1 MVLDPVP
8 TSEQLRALRPAK
20 PDRDP
25 YRHQGWVF
33 DTEPDGFGATAQAIT
48 VFLTGSECRFTCSMC
63 DLWQYT
69 LYGETPEGSLPVQIQ
84 NALSECRPT
93 LPQALCQQRWLKLY
107 NAANFFDRRNV
118 PPNDLPSI
126 AQLCSGMD
134 RVIVENHAA
143 LFASRDVRESTL
155 AFADSLDGQLEIAMG
170 LETID
175 AGAMSRL
182 NKRMTCEQFESA
194 CEFMRRHG
202 IAIRAFVLLQPPGIS
217 PESAVDACVQ
227 ACIAAWSWG
236 VETCSI
242 IPTRPGRG
250 WLQSQQEQRLWQ
262 PPNAAQME
270 MAIDAA
276 IDWLKDHRSRSSLT
290 AGERQP
296 VVLSD
301 LWDWEGV
308 VGTCDACR
316 EARRNRL
323 HAIHLQQSPIAPWN
337 CPTCIHH

>member
-1 MVLDPVP
+1 MALDPVP

-25 YRHQGWVF
+25 YRHQGWVV
-33 DTEPDGFGATAQAIT
+33 DTEPDGFGGTAQAIT
-48 VFLTGSECRFTCSMC
+48 LFLTGSECRFTCSMC

-69 LYGETPEGSLPVQIQ
+69 LHGETPEGSLPAQIR

-93 LPQALCQQRWLKLY
+93 LPPADGQQRWLKLY

-118 PPNDLPSI
+118 PPIDLPNI
-126 AQLCSGMD
+126 APLCSGMD

-143 LFASRDVRESTL
+143 LFASRDVRERTL
-155 AFADSLDGQLEIAMG
+155 AFADSLEGQLEIAMG

-182 NKRMTCEQFESA
+182 NKRLTCEQFESA
-194 CEFMRRHG
+194 CAFLRRHG
-202 IAIRAFVLLQPPGIS
+202 IAVRAFVLLQPPGV
-217 PESAVDACVQ
+217 PQESAVDACVQ
-227 ACIAAWSWG
+227 DCVAAWSWG
-236 VETCSI
+236 VDTCCI

-250 WLQSQQEQRLWQ
+250 WLQKQQELQLWQ

-270 MAIDAA
+270 RAIDAS
-276 IDWLKDHRSRSSLT
+276 IDWLKDRRSRTHGS
-290 AGERQP
+290 AAVRHP

-308 VGTCDACR
+308 AGTCDACR

-323 HAIHLQQSPIAPWN
+323 HAIHLQQSPIDPWN
-337 CPTCIHH
+337 CPFCKHH